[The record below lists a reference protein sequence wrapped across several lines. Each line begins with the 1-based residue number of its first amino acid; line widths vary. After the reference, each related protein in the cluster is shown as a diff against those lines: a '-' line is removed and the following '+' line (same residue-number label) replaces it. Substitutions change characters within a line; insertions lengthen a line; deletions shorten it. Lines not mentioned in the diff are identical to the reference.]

1 MKTVLVEPLTISGD
15 LLDELSKELQ
25 EKDNS
30 FTAFDS
36 KPSSVEEWLERV
48 GDADQVILAN
58 TKMPIEVIDQAP
70 NLKYI
75 NIAFTGTD
83 HVPVKEAKDKGIL
96 VSNAAGY
103 SDEGVAELVIGLTI
117 DLLRTISD
125 TDKAIR
131 KGGKAADF
139 LGKEIAGRTVGIIG
153 TGKIGSRVAEIFKAM
168 GAKLIGYNRSESE
181 ELKSL
186 GLEYKSLEDV
196 LKESDII
203 TVHLPQNEETKDFI
217 RGEHYELMKDSA
229 ILINCARGPI
239 VNTEAL
245 AKALKDG
252 KIAGAGIDVFD
263 TEPPLEEKH
272 PLFDTPNTVLTP
284 HVAYFT
290 EEAMEKRAHIVF
302 ENALDFLHGREVKTL
317 V

>member
-1 MKTVLVEPLTISGD
+1 MKTVLVEPLTITSD
-15 LLDELSKELQ
+15 LLDELAQDLQ
-25 EKDNS
+25 GGDNS
-30 FTAFDS
+30 FTSYDS
-36 KPSSVEEWLERV
+36 KPTSVEEWVSRV

-58 TKMPIEVIDQAP
+58 TKMPIEVIEQAP

-75 NIAFTGTD
+75 NIAFTGVD
-83 HVPVKEAKDKGIL
+83 HVPVQAAKDKGIL

-117 DLLRTISD
+117 DLLRTISEA
-125 TDKAIR
+125 DKGIR
-131 KGGKAADF
+131 KGGKAADY

-153 TGKIGSRVAEIFKAM
+153 TGKIGIRVAEIFKAM
-168 GAKLIGYNRSESE
+168 GANLFGYNRSESQ
-181 ELKSL
+181 ELKDL
-186 GLEYKSLEDV
+186 GLVFKSLDEV

-217 RGEHYELMKDSA
+217 TDEHYDLMKDSA

-239 VNTEAL
+239 VNTQAL
-245 AKALKDG
+245 AKALNEG

-263 TEPPLEEKH
+263 TEPPLEENH

-302 ENALDFLHGREVKTL
+302 ENAVDFLNGKDIKTL

>member
-1 MKTVLVEPLTISGD
+1 MKTVLVEPLTITSD
-15 LLDELSKELQ
+15 LLDELAQDLQ
-25 EKDNS
+25 GGDNS
-30 FTAFDS
+30 FTSYDS
-36 KPSSVEEWLERV
+36 KPTSVEEWVSRV

-58 TKMPIEVIDQAP
+58 TKMPIEVIEQAP

-75 NIAFTGTD
+75 NIAFTGVD
-83 HVPVKEAKDKGIL
+83 HVPVQAAKDKGIL

-117 DLLRTISD
+117 DLLRTISEA
-125 TDKAIR
+125 DKGIR
-131 KGGKAADF
+131 KGGKAADY

-153 TGKIGSRVAEIFKAM
+153 TGKIGTRVAEIFKAM
-168 GAKLIGYNRSESE
+168 GANLFGYNRSESQ
-181 ELKSL
+181 ELKDL
-186 GLEYKSLEDV
+186 GLVFKSLDEV

-217 RGEHYELMKDSA
+217 TDEHYDLMKDSA

-239 VNTEAL
+239 VNTQAL
-245 AKALKDG
+245 AKALNEG

-263 TEPPLEEKH
+263 TEPPLEENH

-302 ENALDFLHGREVKTL
+302 ENAVDFLNGKDIKTL

>member
-125 TDKAIR
+125 ADKAIR

>member
-302 ENALDFLHGREVKTL
+302 ENALDFLHGRGVKTL

>member
-1 MKTVLVEPLTISGD
+1 MKTVLVEPLTITSD
-15 LLDELSKELQ
+15 LLDELAQDLQ
-25 EKDNS
+25 GGDNS
-30 FTAFDS
+30 FTSYDS
-36 KPSSVEEWLERV
+36 KPTSVEEWVSRV

-58 TKMPIEVIDQAP
+58 TKMPIEVIEQAP

-75 NIAFTGTD
+75 NIAFTGVD
-83 HVPVKEAKDKGIL
+83 HVPVQAAKDKGIL

-117 DLLRTISD
+117 DLLRTISEA
-125 TDKAIR
+125 DKGIR
-131 KGGKAADF
+131 KGGKAADY

-153 TGKIGSRVAEIFKAM
+153 TGKIGTRVAEIFKAM
-168 GAKLIGYNRSESE
+168 GANLFAYNRSESQ
-181 ELKSL
+181 ELKDL
-186 GLEYKSLEDV
+186 GLVFKSLDEV

-217 RGEHYELMKDSA
+217 TDEHYDLMKDSA

-239 VNTEAL
+239 VNTQAL
-245 AKALKDG
+245 AKALNEG

-263 TEPPLEEKH
+263 TEPPLEENH

-302 ENALDFLHGREVKTL
+302 ENAVDFLNGKDIKTL